1 MFVQFINYK
10 HFLLYSSN
18 SKVKEN
24 DAQKSVKVMSTA
36 SSKPT
41 IVSVAS
47 LECRTNKQVT
57 KIPPPRPPR
66 SKSRSSEVKVKVPVK
81 DEVRLQRYKQKDAAS
96 LNTRGSS
103 SIGGFIHIEF
113 MTRLEWPSISRN
125 LELVPD
131 YMICAKIF

>member
-1 MFVQFINYK
+1 
-10 HFLLYSSN
+10 
-18 SKVKEN
+18 
-24 DAQKSVKVMSTA
+24 MSTA

-66 SKSRSSEVKVKVPVK
+66 SKKVPVK

-103 SIGGFIHIEF
+103 SIGGFRHIEF
-113 MTRLEWPSISRN
+113 MKRLEWPSISRN
-125 LELVPD
+125 FELVPD

>member
-1 MFVQFINYK
+1 MDCNKFQSICSYNLLIINI
-10 HFLLYSSN
+10 FLLYSSN

-66 SKSRSSEVKVKVPVK
+66 SKKVPVK

-113 MTRLEWPSISRN
+113 MTKLE
-125 LELVPD
+125 
-131 YMICAKIF
+131 